1 MAVFDVAQNVV
12 SQSAGVINGNLD
24 VQVTLSDLETQLEAM
39 GMKE

>member
-24 VQVTLSDLETQLEAM
+24 VQAALSDLETSLKQWEC
-39 GMKE
+39 GN